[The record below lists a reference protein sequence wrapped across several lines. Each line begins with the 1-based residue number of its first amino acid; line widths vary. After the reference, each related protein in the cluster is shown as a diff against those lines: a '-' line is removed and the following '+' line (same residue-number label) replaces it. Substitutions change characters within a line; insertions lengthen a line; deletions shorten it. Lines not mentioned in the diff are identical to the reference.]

1 MAAAQVLITLWAAT
15 LAVAAPQGGV
25 QRAVQSQDQVVSQ
38 VIVALQPSVSR
49 AVADALASISQA
61 NSRATAR
68 ARADTAE
75 RAAFEAELARDNIV
89 AEPTARPVYNFEYK
103 VADDKAQTYISQE
116 EARDG
121 DNLSGTYSYVDADG
135 GLVTVNYEAGPMGY
149 TEAREVQD
157 GFVQIRAKPI
167 KSTLDVDADAVA
179 VARVQAARAEAAR
192 QAAARREAAR
202 AEAARLEAAR
212 LEAARRESASVN
224 TNTLVTQVLAT
235 LQPLISQTVQE
246 VVSSSS
252 SDTSSSSSS
261 LSSSNIGSSSGSIS
275 SGDVSSN
282 FGTGGLSVSVETPD
296 FQFAF

>member
-1 MAAAQVLITLWAAT
+1 MGAAT
-15 LAVAAPQGGV
+15 LAAAAPQGGGL
-25 QRAVQSQDQVVSQ
+25 RPVQSQNQVVSQ
-38 VIVALQPSVSR
+38 VIEALQPSVSR
-49 AVADALASISQA
+49 AVADALAILNQA
-61 NSRATAR
+61 NSRATTR
-68 ARADTAE
+68 ARTATTNT
-75 RAAFEAELARDNIV
+75 ELARDNLV

-149 TEAREVQD
+149 SETREVQD

-167 KSTLDVDADAVA
+167 QSTLDIDTDAVA
-179 VARVQAARAEAAR
+179 VARAQAER

-202 AEAARLEAAR
+202 AEAARVEAAR

-252 SDTSSSSSS
+252 SESSSSSS
-261 LSSSNIGSSSGSIS
+261 SSSSSNISSSSSTS

>member
-1 MAAAQVLITLWAAT
+1 MNGKKEKGEFFFVFFFFSTIFQSLTAT
-15 LAVAAPQGGV
+15 
-25 QRAVQSQDQVVSQ
+25 
-38 VIVALQPSVSR
+38 IYE
-49 AVADALASISQA
+49 
-61 NSRATAR
+61 NH
-68 ARADTAE
+68 
-75 RAAFEAELARDNIV
+75 
-89 AEPTARPVYNFEYK
+89 
-103 VADDKAQTYISQE
+103 
-116 EARDG
+116 G

-149 TEAREVQD
+149 SEAREVQD

-167 KSTLDVDADAVA
+167 KSTLDIDTDAVT
-179 VARVQAARAEAAR
+179 VARAQAARAEAAR

-202 AEAARLEAAR
+202 AEAARVEAAR

-252 SDTSSSSSS
+252 SESSSSSS
-261 LSSSNIGSSSGSIS
+261 SSSSNISSSSSSTS

>member
-1 MAAAQVLITLWAAT
+1 MGAAT
-15 LAVAAPQGGV
+15 LAAAAPQGGGL
-25 QRAVQSQDQVVSQ
+25 RPVQSQNQVVSQ
-38 VIVALQPSVSR
+38 VIEALQPSVSR
-49 AVADALASISQA
+49 AVADALAILNQA
-61 NSRATAR
+61 NSRATTR
-68 ARADTAE
+68 ARTATTNT
-75 RAAFEAELARDNIV
+75 ELARDNLV

-149 TEAREVQD
+149 SEAREVQD

-167 KSTLDVDADAVA
+167 KSTLDIDTDAVT
-179 VARVQAARAEAAR
+179 VARAQSARAEAAR

-202 AEAARLEAAR
+202 AEAARVEAAR

-252 SDTSSSSSS
+252 SESSSSSS
-261 LSSSNIGSSSGSIS
+261 SSSSNISSSSSSTS

>member
-1 MAAAQVLITLWAAT
+1 MGAAT
-15 LAVAAPQGGV
+15 LAAAAPQGGGL
-25 QRAVQSQDQVVSQ
+25 RPVQSQNQVVSQ
-38 VIVALQPSVSR
+38 VIEALQPSVSR
-49 AVADALASISQA
+49 AVADALASLNQA
-61 NSRATAR
+61 NSRATTR
-68 ARADTAE
+68 ARTATTNT
-75 RAAFEAELARDNIV
+75 ELARDNLV

-149 TEAREVQD
+149 SETREVQD

-167 KSTLDVDADAVA
+167 QSTLDIDTDAVA
-179 VARVQAARAEAAR
+179 VARAQAER

-202 AEAARLEAAR
+202 AEAARVEAAR

-252 SDTSSSSSS
+252 SESSSSSS
-261 LSSSNIGSSSGSIS
+261 SSSSSNISSSSGSIS

>member
-1 MAAAQVLITLWAAT
+1 MGAAT
-15 LAVAAPQGGV
+15 LAAAAPQGGGL
-25 QRAVQSQDQVVSQ
+25 RPVQSQNQVVSQ
-38 VIVALQPSVSR
+38 VIEALQPSVSR
-49 AVADALASISQA
+49 AVADALAILNQA
-61 NSRATAR
+61 NSRATTR
-68 ARADTAE
+68 ARTATTNT
-75 RAAFEAELARDNIV
+75 ELARDNLV

-149 TEAREVQD
+149 SETREVQD

-167 KSTLDVDADAVA
+167 QSTLDIDTDAVA
-179 VARVQAARAEAAR
+179 VARAQAER

-202 AEAARLEAAR
+202 AEAARVEAARAEAARVEAAR

-252 SDTSSSSSS
+252 SESSSSSS
-261 LSSSNIGSSSGSIS
+261 SSSSNISSSSSSTS

>member
-1 MAAAQVLITLWAAT
+1 MGAAT
-15 LAVAAPQGGV
+15 LAAAAPQGGGL
-25 QRAVQSQDQVVSQ
+25 RPVQSQNQVVSQ
-38 VIVALQPSVSR
+38 VIEALQPSVSR
-49 AVADALASISQA
+49 AVADALAILNQA
-61 NSRATAR
+61 NSRATTR
-68 ARADTAE
+68 ARTATTNT
-75 RAAFEAELARDNIV
+75 ELARDNLV

-149 TEAREVQD
+149 SETREVQD

-167 KSTLDVDADAVA
+167 QSTLDIDTDAVA
-179 VARVQAARAEAAR
+179 VARAQAER

-202 AEAARLEAAR
+202 AEAARVEAAR

-252 SDTSSSSSS
+252 SESSSSSS
-261 LSSSNIGSSSGSIS
+261 SSSSSNISSSSGSIS